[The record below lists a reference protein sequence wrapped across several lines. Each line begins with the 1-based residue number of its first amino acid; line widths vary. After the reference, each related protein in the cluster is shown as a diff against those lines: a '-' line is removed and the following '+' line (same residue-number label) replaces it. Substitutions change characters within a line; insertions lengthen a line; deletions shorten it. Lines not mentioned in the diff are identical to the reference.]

1 MNIILGII
9 LIVLVLF
16 CIYLVYRLNLYIASL
31 ETKIQNQEILAQNLM
46 QSLKDVIAE
55 DALGNDGRLKKF
67 RVQNE
72 RNFIYNGVAKVE
84 EDKYEL

>member
-1 MNIILGII
+1 MIINIILT
-9 LIVLVLF
+9 LIMLF
-16 CIYLVYRLNLYIASL
+16 CIYLVYRLNIYISSL
-31 ETKIQNQEILAQNLM
+31 EKKIQDQTILTQNLM

-55 DALGNDGRLKKF
+55 DALANDGRLKKF

-72 RNFIYNGVAKVE
+72 RDFIYNGAAKAE